1 LSERNLSGTSLE
13 TLVSLC
19 KRRGFIFQSSEI
31 YGGLS
36 SVWDYGPVGSE
47 LKRNVKNAWWKNMVS
62 DQENIVGLDA
72 SILMHPNVW
81 KASGHLENFS
91 DPLVECS
98 ITGKRYREDH
108 IFILE
113 LKSDNK
119 NKIVSIEA
127 GDIDEAKK
135 ITKEQI
141 ISITPLPQSNL
152 EENPSPN
159 GGILSE
165 PRQFNLMFKTFL
177 GAMEDSSS
185 EVYLRPETA
194 QAMFVNFENVINSSR
209 KKIPFGIA
217 QIGKSFRN
225 EITPGNFTYRTRE
238 FEQMEMEFFCEP
250 GTDEK
255 WHEHWIKF
263 SFDWFN
269 KYGIRKENLKVRY
282 HDKDELPHYSKA
294 SADIEYLF
302 PWGWG
307 ELETISNRTDYDLIA
322 HSKLSGKNLSY
333 FDENQ
338 KKRYTPFVV
347 EPAMGADRSALAF
360 LSDAY
365 DEEGKDKDKRVVLRF
380 HPDIAPNKVA
390 VLPLSRNEK
399 LTPTARKIYENISK
413 KYNAEYDD
421 TQSIGK
427 RYRRQ
432 DEIGTPVCITVDFD
446 TVENDN
452 CVTIR
457 NRDTMDQIR
466 VKIDSI
472 DKNVNNVL
480 EQISKNSSN
489 S

>member
-1 LSERNLSGTSLE
+1 LTDRNLNETSLE

-47 LKRNVKNAWWKNMVS
+47 LKRNVKNAWWKSMVS
-62 DQENIVGLDA
+62 DQENIVGIDA

-91 DPLVECS
+91 DPLVECNKCK
-98 ITGKRYREDH
+98 KRFRADH
-108 IFILE
+108 MENNNCPEKCGGTL
-113 LKSDNK
+113 
-119 NKIVSIEA
+119 
-127 GDIDEAKK
+127 GD
-135 ITKEQI
+135 
-141 ISITPLPQSNL
+141 
-152 EENPSPN
+152 
-159 GGILSE
+159 

-255 WHEHWIKF
+255 WHEHWIQF

-333 FDENQ
+333 FDENL

-457 NRDTMDQIR
+457 NRDTMEQIR
-466 VKIDSI
+466 VNIDSI
-472 DKNVNNVL
+472 DKNINNVL
-480 EQISKNSSN
+480 EQISKYSSN